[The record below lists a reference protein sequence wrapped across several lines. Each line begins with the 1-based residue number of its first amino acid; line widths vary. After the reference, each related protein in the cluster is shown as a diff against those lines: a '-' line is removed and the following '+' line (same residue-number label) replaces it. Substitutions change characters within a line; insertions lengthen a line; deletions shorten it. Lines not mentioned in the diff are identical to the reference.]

1 MQDSFFGF
9 KVVNGYRNQSQS
21 DRIVDRLSFASQ
33 VIYRSVQWDAF
44 LNMARSLL
52 QAGALPVSQPPT
64 PTAEPQPVIQG

>member
-44 LNMARSLL
+44 RPYFTSAVVV
-52 QAGALPVSQPPT
+52 PVSSPNPPSAW
-64 PTAEPQPVIQG
+64 PFRPDAPS